1 LKKIFSSKLIFE
13 DVCFLLRAV
22 KSGDWLLIEDVHLAP
37 SDVMSTL
44 LPLIERGQLHVPS
57 RGVVIKASPGELYIY
72 TNVFCSIS
80 ITIVK
85 AKATEHRKN
94 D

>member
-1 LKKIFSSKLIFE
+1 
-13 DVCFLLRAV
+13 
-22 KSGDWLLIEDVHLAP
+22 
-37 SDVMSTL
+37 MSTL

-57 RGVVIKASPGELYIY
+57 RGVVIKASPGELYFY

-80 ITIVK
+80 TTIVK

>member
-1 LKKIFSSKLIFE
+1 MFS
-13 DVCFLLRAV
+13 FLFRAV

-57 RGVVIKASPGELYIY
+57 RGVVIKASPGECFLFYKY
-72 TNVFCSIS
+72 NCSES
-80 ITIVK
+80 K
-85 AKATEHRKN
+85 SN
-94 D
+94 